1 MRSFRRGIASNLFAR
16 RVNEKMVQRILRR
29 SKPHVTKEGY
39 IKAFDSDVIAAMR
52 KMEETIVELRSSRE
66 TNKRQ
71 GHMVNY

>member
-1 MRSFRRGIASNLFAR
+1 
-16 RVNEKMVQRILRR
+16 MVQRILRR

-71 GHMVNY
+71 GHMVNYWSHAGEVAERLKAAVC